1 MINLRIST
9 IGTIISVFLALSAAA
24 IVSSSISTSH
34 QVRQAGGAWH
44 SFETGPSR
52 KSSYLNTV
60 YKALG
65 FGGMLHQYKDYML
78 GQDRKQIVQ
87 FHIKI
92 REIRT
97 ALDAYNAIGVNAAEK
112 QALEDI
118 LRVIQTYSASLQ
130 QVEQMVKQ
138 GKRSDEIARAIVID
152 DTPAIHGIDALLAEI
167 DKSRDDSARVVNSAV
182 TQASF
187 LSETSSIVVGII
199 LVALL
204 AAMIWFT
211 RWRLGRPLMMLS
223 EAMCRLA
230 KGETDVDVPSLEMN
244 DEIGEMA
251 RTVQVFRQNAIA
263 MKEMEDEREEQ
274 ERQAEEDKRHMLHTM
289 ADELES
295 NVKTAIESVTEN
307 AGQIVT
313 TAEGMGT
320 KMDSTTSRSLEV
332 AEASSRTSENV
343 QTVAASTEQLSGSIQ
358 EISKQVAHSSTKASE
373 AVTEAERANDKVQ
386 SLDDAAKKIGE
397 VVALITDIADQTNLL
412 ALNAT
417 IEAARAGE
425 AGKGFAVVASEV
437 KNLANQTAKATEDI
451 STQISGIQDATFDA
465 VHAIEGISGTIGE
478 INSIASTIAAA
489 VEEQGA
495 ATQEIARSVRD
506 VTTDAQTVSS
516 SIVNVTRSTASSYG
530 SAIRVL
536 WRARDLNGPVEVVNL
551 EVNKFLNNIRS
562 T

>member
-1 MINLRIST
+1 MNTLKIST

-24 IVSSSISTSH
+24 IVGSSLATSQ
-34 QVRQAGGAWH
+34 QVGQMGGAWQ
-44 SFETGPSR
+44 SFEAGPSR
-52 KSSYLNTV
+52 KSAYLNAV

-65 FGGMLHQYKDYML
+65 FGGMLHQYKDYL
-78 GQDRKQIVQ
+78 LTQDRRQIVQ
-87 FHIKI
+87 FHVKL
-92 REIRT
+92 REIRV
-97 ALDAYNAIGVNAAEK
+97 ALDAYVSIGVNDVEK

-118 LRVIQTYSASLQ
+118 LQVIKAYAVALEKA
-130 QVEQMVKQ
+130 EQMVK
-138 GKRSDEIARAIVID
+138 RSTRADVIAREIIID
-152 DTPAIHGIDALLAEI
+152 DTPAINGIDLLVAEI
-167 DKSRDDSARVVNSAV
+167 DKSRADSARVVTSAV
-182 TQASF
+182 DKASF
-187 LSETSSIVVGII
+187 LSETSSIIVGII

-211 RWRLGRPLMMLS
+211 RWRLGTPLRLLS
-223 EAMCRLA
+223 EAMSRLA
-230 KGETDVDVPSLEMN
+230 KSETDVDIPSLEMN
-244 DEIGEMA
+244 DEIGKMA
-251 RTVQVFRQNAIA
+251 RTVQVFRQNAID
-263 MKEMEDEREEQ
+263 MKEMETAREEQ
-274 ERQAEEDKRHMLHTM
+274 EREAEEDKRRMLHSM

-295 NVKTAIESVTEN
+295 SIKTAIEAVTEN
-307 AGQIVT
+307 ANQIVT

-332 AEASSRTSENV
+332 AEASNRTSQNV

-358 EISKQVAHSSTKASE
+358 EISQQVAHSSTKASE
-373 AVTEAERANDKVQ
+373 AVTEAERANEKVQ

-451 STQISGIQDATFDA
+451 STQISDIQDATFDA

-506 VTTDAQTVSS
+506 VTTDAQTVSN

-536 WRARDLNGPVEVVNL
+536 WRARDLNKPVEIVNL

>member
-1 MINLRIST
+1 MNSLKIST
-9 IGTIISVFLALSAAA
+9 IATNISVFLALSDDA
-24 IVSSSISTSH
+24 IVGSSLATSQ
-34 QVRQAGGAWH
+34 QVGQMGGAWE

-52 KSSYLNTV
+52 KSTYLNAV

-65 FGGMLHQYKDYML
+65 FGGMLHQYKDYL
-78 GQDRKQIVQ
+78 LTQDRRQIVQ
-87 FHIKI
+87 FHVKL
-92 REIRT
+92 REIRV
-97 ALDAYNAIGVNAAEK
+97 ALDAYVSIGVNDVEK

-118 LRVIQTYSASLQ
+118 LQVIKAYSAALEKA
-130 QVEQMVKQ
+130 EQMVK
-138 GKRSDEIARAIVID
+138 RSTRADVIAREIIID
-152 DTPAIHGIDALLAEI
+152 DTPAINGIDLLVAEI
-167 DKSRDDSARVVNSAV
+167 DKSRADSARVVTSAV
-182 TQASF
+182 DKASF
-187 LSETSSIVVGII
+187 LSETSSIIVGII

-211 RWRLGRPLMMLS
+211 RWRLGTPLRLLS
-223 EAMCRLA
+223 EAMSRLA
-230 KGETDVDVPSLEMN
+230 KSETDVDIPSLEMN
-244 DEIGEMA
+244 DEIGKMA
-251 RTVQVFRQNAIA
+251 RTVQVFRQNAID
-263 MKEMEDEREEQ
+263 MKEMETAREEQ
-274 ERQAEEDKRHMLHTM
+274 EREAEEDKRRMLHSM

-295 NVKTAIESVTEN
+295 SIKTAIEAVTEN
-307 AGQIVT
+307 ANQIVT

-332 AEASSRTSENV
+332 AEASNRTSQNV

-358 EISKQVAHSSTKASE
+358 EISQQVAHSSTKASE
-373 AVTEAERANDKVQ
+373 AVTEAERANEKVQ

-451 STQISGIQDATFDA
+451 STQISDIQDATFDA

-506 VTTDAQTVSS
+506 VTTDAQTVSN

-536 WRARDLNGPVEVVNL
+536 WRARDLNKPVEIVNL